1 MMDVPCPVPLQNAW
15 SPVGYRVIEQ
25 NTPPTQDLPS
35 MGDSPPELPPVPS
48 SPVGY
53 RVVQVAGESS
63 APRPIRRPAVQPSAS
78 RAKPIPVRKKPP
90 MLLWSTCAAGGAI
103 VLVAMI
109 VIIAMRMSDALPDP
123 QQADAG
129 PVVLPQVAVADRVVR
144 PQPPAKADVLPPA
157 NKPAVPAP
165 PAEPDEGPVNLA
177 GIGAPEAAPPGAA
190 CDAGR
195 QRFGTS
201 VAFARNP
208 QEANRQAVDEHKL
221 VFILHVSGNFEEARF
236 T

>member
-15 SPVGYRVIEQ
+15 SPVGYQVVEQ
-25 NTPPTQDLPS
+25 NTLSTQDPPS
-35 MGDSPPELPPVPS
+35 AGDLPPEPPPVPS

-53 RVVQVAGESS
+53 RVVQIAGESS
-63 APRPIRRPAVQPSAS
+63 APRPIRRPTVQPTAC
-78 RAKPIPVRKKPP
+78 RATPIPVRRRPP
-90 MLLWSTCAAGGAI
+90 MLLWGTCAAGGAV

-109 VIIAMRMSDALPDP
+109 AIIAMRMSDALPDP

-129 PVVLPQVAVADRVVR
+129 PVVLPKVVVAERVAR
-144 PQPPAKADVLPPA
+144 PQPPAKVDVLPPA
-157 NKPAVPAP
+157 KNPAVPAA
-165 PAEPDEGPVNLA
+165 PAPDDGPVILA
-177 GIGAPEAAPPGAA
+177 GIDPPEVALPGVA

-201 VAFARNP
+201 VSFARNP
-208 QEANRQAVDEHKL
+208 LEANRQAADERKL
-221 VFILHVSGNFEEARF
+221 VFVLHVSGNFEEARF